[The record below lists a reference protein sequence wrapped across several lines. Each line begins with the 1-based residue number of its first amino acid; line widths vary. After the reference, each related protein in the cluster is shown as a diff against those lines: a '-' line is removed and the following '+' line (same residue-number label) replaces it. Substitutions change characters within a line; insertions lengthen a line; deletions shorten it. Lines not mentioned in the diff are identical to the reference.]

1 MNIILLSGGSG
12 TRLWPLSNE
21 VRSKQFLKVFKKED
35 GTHESMIQRMYR
47 MLKEVAP
54 DASLTVATSESQI
67 PQIKYEL
74 GENVGISIEPCRR
87 DTFPAIALACAYIH
101 KNGVGLDEPVVVCPV
116 DPYVNK
122 DYFEKLKELS
132 DEAGK
137 ANLTLMGITP
147 TYPSTKYGYI
157 LPSGKFTEK
166 PDEKKAEE
174 LISLGAC
181 WNGGVFAFKLGYLLK
196 KTEEI
201 LGSSDYDTLFNN
213 YENLK
218 KISFDYAVAEHEDS
232 IKVLPF
238 NGQWKDLGTW
248 NTLTEV
254 MSEPVSG
261 DATLV
266 DCENTHVINEL
277 GMPLITIGID
287 NAIVA
292 ATPDGILVSDKNKS
306 AVLKDYVKK
315 ARPMHEAR
323 PWGHYSVLDV
333 SPSSLTKH
341 LIIAPNK
348 HISYQIHNH
357 RTEMWTFVEGEGE
370 LIIDDEIRKVGM
382 GDSVV
387 IPVGTKHAI
396 KAVGSELHIIE
407 VQVGDHLVEED
418 IIRLDWDW
426 KE

>member
-1 MNIILLSGGSG
+1 MKLEKLILLLWVL
-12 TRLWPLSNE
+12 RLL
-21 VRSKQFLKVFKKED
+21 
-35 GTHESMIQRMYR
+35 IQ
-47 MLKEVAP
+47 AP
-54 DASLTVATSESQI
+54 
-67 PQIKYEL
+67 
-74 GENVGISIEPCRR
+74 
-87 DTFPAIALACAYIH
+87 
-101 KNGVGLDEPVVVCPV
+101 
-116 DPYVNK
+116 
-122 DYFEKLKELS
+122 
-132 DEAGK
+132 
-137 ANLTLMGITP
+137 
-147 TYPSTKYGYI
+147 KYGYI

-166 PDEKKAEE
+166 PSEDRAEE
-174 LISLGAC
+174 LIAEGAY

-341 LIIAPNK
+341 LIISPNK

-370 LIIDDEIRKVGM
+370 LIINDAVKKVGM

-396 KAVGSELHIIE
+396 KAVGGELHIIE
-407 VQVGDHLVEED
+407 VQVGTELIEED